1 MPREDSP
8 FVYGDYWLDRRR
20 DGKAADV
27 WQIAW
32 YEPGTRQVRYRS
44 TKRKSLDDAR
54 GEIRAHEERAR
65 AQGPQKPEDA
75 KVLPLLW
82 NYWDEHG
89 RDADS
94 AAQIASS
101 IRQFIGF
108 LMQDVASPDVTVAQL
123 NGLLFER
130 FRKWRM
136 APHTYDVPWG
146 GKDYRHSSPGVSGE
160 AVQRNLDDIR
170 AGLNHN
176 TGDNARLPWV
186 PKVPAVNGKYRSPPR
201 DLVFTREQMGAI
213 IGYATC
219 SGIEPLR
226 FILLMTGTL
235 CRPEAALA
243 MSPLQQYRKDVG
255 VIDLHPPAWPRTKKH
270 NAELPVIPELRPWIE
285 AWAECPH
292 KAVLSRKVWWRTLR
306 KNLGLPAR
314 ADPKTIRHTVA
325 TRMRTMR
332 VPFNEIETALGHLV
346 LKRTSRVYAKYDPDY
361 LLNVSK
367 ALSTIWADYCSAA
380 HEWLAVH
387 SLSIPQRGQVLTVV
401 RNGSIPG
408 NTLVGGDGLEPPTLS
423 V

>member
-8 FVYGDYWLDRRR
+8 YVYGEYWLDKRR

-44 TKRKSLDDAR
+44 TKRKGLEDAR
-54 GEIRAHEERAR
+54 SQIRAFEQERR
-65 AQGPQKPEDA
+65 AKGPQKPEDA
-75 KVLPLLW
+75 KVVPLLW
-82 NYWDEHG
+82 IYWDEHG

-94 AAQIASS
+94 RAQIASS

-108 LMQDVASPDVTVAQL
+108 LMQDEATADVTVAQL
-123 NGLLFER
+123 EPLLFER

-170 AGLNHN
+170 AALNHN
-176 TGDNARLPWV
+176 TGARLPWV
-186 PKVPAVNGKYRSPPR
+186 PKVPGVPEKFRSPPR

-213 IGYATC
+213 IGYAAF
-219 SGIEPLR
+219 SDIGALR
-226 FILLMTGTL
+226 FILLMMGTL

-243 MSPLQQYRKDVG
+243 MNPAKQYRHDVG
-255 VIDLHPPAWPRTKKH
+255 VVDLHPPHWPRTKKH
-270 NAELPVIPELRPWIE
+270 NAEIPVIPELKPWLD
-285 AWAECPH
+285 AWAARPH
-292 KAVLSRKVWWRTLR
+292 KPVLSRKVWWRTLR

-314 ADPKTIRHTVA
+314 AEPKTIRHTVA

-332 VPFNEIETALGHLV
+332 VPFNEIETSLGHLV

-361 LLNVSK
+361 LLNVSN
-367 ALSTIWADYCSAA
+367 ALSTIWADYCTAA

-387 SLSIPQRGQVLTVV
+387 SLSIPKRGSDLTVIK
-401 RNGSIPG
+401 NGSIPR
-408 NTLVGGDGLEPPTLS
+408 NIVVGGDGLEPPTLS